1 MTFTEDNRTY
11 HQAEKPIISPSEM
24 TLRNRHSTVPCE
36 NSTGLIR
43 YLDEILKCL
52 GQQVIHM
59 PNVFGETI

>member
-1 MTFTEDNRTY
+1 MTFTEDNRTH
-11 HQAEKPIISPSEM
+11 HQFERPTLSPCEKA
-24 TLRNRHSTVPCE
+24 LRNRHLLFPVRAL
-36 NSTGLIR
+36 TGLLR